1 MELSAKRLKTYLEC
15 PRKFQFAYIDQIP
28 SPLPASLAF
37 GKAIHAVIE
46 QFHIDGLDEN
56 SSIKM
61 FRQIWRRVIEEERP
75 IFSDRRWTPERYERL
90 AEKILLGYI
99 NRHRFK
105 PSPLLV
111 EFEFVIPFG
120 EHSFH
125 GVIDR
130 IDEGEGGLVVVD
142 LKSEKSKPSKAELD
156 TDLQFTV
163 YTFAVNKLFG
173 LPVEKCVYY
182 HLRTNEEL
190 VTHRDLDRCQLV
202 LSEVTKFV
210 VQNIQSGFFPPN
222 RGIQCRWCPFS
233 FLCEQD
239 PEWANQS
246 PLGGNLPVPEIK
258 RR

>member
-28 SPLPASLAF
+28 FPLPASLAF

-56 SSIKM
+56 SSVKM
-61 FRQIWRRVIEEERP
+61 FRQIWRQLIDEERP
-75 IFSDRRWTPERYERL
+75 IFLDRRWTPERYERL
-90 AEKILLGYI
+90 AEKILVGYI
-99 NRHRFK
+99 KRHLGK

-111 EFEFVIPFG
+111 EFEFTVPFG
-120 EHSFH
+120 EHYLH

-130 IDEGEGGLVVVD
+130 IDEGNEGLVVVD
-142 LKSEKSKPSKAELD
+142 LKSEKTKPSKAELD
-156 TDLQFTV
+156 MDLQFTV
-163 YTFAVNKLFG
+163 YTFAVSRLFG
-173 LPVEKCVYY
+173 LPVERCVHY

-190 VTHRDLDRCQLV
+190 VTYRDLGRCQLV

-210 VQNIQSGFFPPN
+210 VQNIQSGFFHPN

-239 PEWANQS
+239 PTWISQS
-246 PLGGNLPVPEIK
+246 PLGGNLPMLEIK
-258 RR
+258 RG